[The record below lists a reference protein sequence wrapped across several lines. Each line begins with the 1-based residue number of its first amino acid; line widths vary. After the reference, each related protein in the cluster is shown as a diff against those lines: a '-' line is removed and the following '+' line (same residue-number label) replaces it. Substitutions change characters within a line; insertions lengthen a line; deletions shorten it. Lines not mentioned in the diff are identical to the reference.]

1 MKAVA
6 APVPSSS
13 LPRRLLSWCM
23 TILGRYTSAV
33 SLIAFLLF
41 WEGLV
46 RIYEINFILL
56 PPPTAIWLELVDV
69 SEKGLLWGPLWDSGR
84 AFTVGLAVAML
95 VGIPIGI
102 LVGSSS
108 LLDLISTPYLWALR
122 ATPRIA
128 IAPLLVLWIG
138 FGFQAKVWMVFM
150 SATVIMLLIV
160 QEGVKMVDQT
170 LIRVAQS
177 FGGSRKEIYLKV
189 VFPATLPFIANA
201 IRNGIGMGI
210 VAILVVEMFSAAG
223 GIGSQVIRASN
234 SYNGPRMF
242 AFILVLVVISLGL
255 ITLGRRLEAYASR
268 WREEMYV

>member
-1 MKAVA
+1 
-6 APVPSSS
+6 
-13 LPRRLLSWCM
+13 
-23 TILGRYTSAV
+23 
-33 SLIAFLLF
+33 
-41 WEGLV
+41 
-46 RIYEINFILL
+46 
-56 PPPTAIWLELVDV
+56 
-69 SEKGLLWGPLWDSGR
+69 
-84 AFTVGLAVAML
+84 
-95 VGIPIGI
+95 
-102 LVGSSS
+102 
-108 LLDLISTPYLWALR
+108 
-122 ATPRIA
+122 
-128 IAPLLVLWIG
+128 
-138 FGFQAKVWMVFM
+138 
-150 SATVIMLLIV
+150 
-160 QEGVKMVDQT
+160 MVDQT